1 MKFRLY
7 IATLVLCLSGMSNAV
22 SDQLLCTTMS
32 FEAFGEPKQTVK
44 DCPDPDEMFWVMVT
58 IDDLRYPPQG
68 LGLVI
73 PLYSSD
79 NSVPASITS
88 QVTKED
94 EKYKVR
100 IQAVKDR
107 DVINWSG
114 KMVPGTEKKL
124 TLNGKNVTVK
134 FARQQN

>member
-1 MKFRLY
+1 MKFQMY
-7 IATLVLCLSGMSNAV
+7 IASIALCLSSVVNAASNQ
-22 SDQLLCTTMS
+22 QLCNTTS

-44 DCPDPDEMFWVMVT
+44 DCPDPNEMFWVMVT

-73 PLYSSD
+73 PLSSSD

-88 QVTKED
+88 QVTKEAD
-94 EKYKVR
+94 KYKVR
-100 IQAVKDR
+100 IRAVKDR

-114 KMVPGTEKKL
+114 DMVPGTEKKL
-124 TLNGKNVTVK
+124 TLNGKKVTVK

>member
-1 MKFRLY
+1 MKFQMC
-7 IATLVLCLSGMSNAV
+7 IASIALCLSSVVSATSNQ
-22 SDQLLCTTMS
+22 QLCNTTS
-32 FEAFGEPKQTVK
+32 FKAFGEPKQTVK
-44 DCPDPDEMFWVMVT
+44 DCPDPNEMFWVMVT

-79 NSVPASITS
+79 NSVSASITS
-88 QVTKED
+88 QVTKEAD
-94 EKYKVR
+94 KYRVR

-114 KMVPGTEKKL
+114 DMVPGTEKKL
-124 TLNGKNVTVK
+124 TLNGKKVTVK

>member
-1 MKFRLY
+1 MKFQMS
-7 IATLVLCLSGMSNAV
+7 IASIALCLSSVVSATSNQ
-22 SDQLLCTTMS
+22 QLCNTTS
-32 FEAFGEPKQTVK
+32 FKAFGEPKQTVK
-44 DCPDPDEMFWVMVT
+44 DCPDPNEMFWVMVT

-79 NSVPASITS
+79 NSVSASITS
-88 QVTKED
+88 QVTKEAD
-94 EKYKVR
+94 KYRVR

-114 KMVPGTEKKL
+114 DMVPGTEKKL
-124 TLNGKNVTVK
+124 TLNGKKVTVK

>member
-1 MKFRLY
+1 MKFQMY
-7 IATLVLCLSGMSNAV
+7 IASIALCLSSVVSAASNQQ
-22 SDQLLCTTMS
+22 SCNTTS

-44 DCPDPDEMFWVMVT
+44 DCPDLNEMFWVMVT

-73 PLYSSD
+73 PLSSSD
-79 NSVPASITS
+79 NSVSASITS
-88 QVTKED
+88 QVTKEAD
-94 EKYKVR
+94 KHKVR

-114 KMVPGTEKKL
+114 DMVPGTEKKL